1 MDREVVRVPVL
12 TEILEKASVPLSPA
26 VKANGF
32 VYVSGTPPFDLV
44 NGGIVGGSVVA
55 QARQCLENMKL
66 ILEAAGS
73 SMDKVVKVVVYS
85 TDGSVFRDFN
95 EMYRGYFPHLPPA
108 RSFIEVGPW
117 VLDFAIEIECVA
129 LA

>member
-1 MDREVVRVPVL
+1 MDREVVRVPGL
-12 TEILEKASVPLSPA
+12 TEMLEKANVPLSPA

-44 NGGIVGGSVVA
+44 NGGMVGGSVVE
-55 QARQCLENMKL
+55 QARQCLDNMKL

-73 SMDKVVKVVVYS
+73 SMDKVVKVVVFS
-85 TDGSVFRDFN
+85 TDGSVFREFN
-95 EMYRGYFPHLPPA
+95 EMYRSYFPDQPPA